1 MTNGENVDA
10 VILRHQSIQCDIA
23 GTPLRD
29 NEFAQAPCNGS
40 ADQGVALQDRSR
52 IENFFACRND
62 RFRPFLLKEFN
73 DSFEV
78 G

>member
-10 VILRHQSIQCDIA
+10 VILRHQSIQCDIT

-29 NEFAQAPCNGS
+29 HEFAQAPCNGS
-40 ADQGVALQDRSR
+40 ADQGVALQDCGC
-52 IENFFACRND
+52 IDDFFARRND
-62 RFRPFLLKEFN
+62 KFRPFMFKKCN
-73 DSFEV
+73 DSFEI